1 MNEMDE
7 IKTIWTKGRLVTAW
21 RVGDRYEVTVLDAD
35 KMAYVEGFT
44 RHFADHEAAAD
55 YATSTAQWF
64 DRVVA

>member
-1 MNEMDE
+1 MDG

-21 RVGDRYEVTVLDAD
+21 RMKDRYEVTVLDAD

-44 RHFADHEAAAD
+44 RCFADPEAAAD
-55 YATSTAQWF
+55 YATSTARWL